1 MRISS
6 GIRSLVLAAAM
17 VAVGCAAP
25 TVWET
30 GESVLQE
37 GFHPWALHSAS
48 EYENEVERLSGRS
61 EFVLSAQCHAIA
73 FYEKSGFVAE
83 GPVYEEAGIDHRR
96 MHWSGRRR

>member
-1 MRISS
+1 MPTAPSADRGRGVGRAILEALIDV
-6 GIRSLVLAAAM
+6 GLAA
-17 VAVGCAAP
+17 
-25 TVWET
+25 
-30 GESVLQE
+30 
-37 GFHPWALHSAS
+37 
-48 EYENEVERLSGRS
+48 GRS